1 MLPSRWGIA
10 MTKMKVIPLA
20 FDSLGVRSTATWVE
34 TDQKILIDPGAALGP
49 LRYGLP
55 PSKIE
60 YRRLEELAR
69 VIISYAEKSDILIV
83 SHYHYDHHFPEQDF
97 YEGKILLIKDPK
109 NKINYSQKQRG
120 KEFLGL
126 LGSNPLRIEFADGKE
141 FEFGKTRLKFSPPF
155 FHGKE
160 YSKLGYVLITSVSY
174 EGEKLLHASDIQGP
188 QTKITTDWIISENPD
203 VLILSGYP
211 TLFIGW
217 RFSRFGLLESN
228 QNLIKILSQTKVN
241 TIILDHHLVRDLHY
255 LNKIEEVLKT
265 AEELKK
271 KVITAAEFL
280 GKKPDFL
287 EARRKEFY
295 Q

>member
-1 MLPSRWGIA
+1 
-10 MTKMKVIPLA
+10 MKIIPLA

-34 TDQKILIDPGAALGP
+34 TDKRILIDPGAALGP
-49 LRYGLP
+49 LRYRLP

-126 LGSNPLRIEFADGKE
+126 LDNKPQRIEFADGKE

-174 EGEKLLHASDIQGP
+174 QGEKLLHASDIQGP
-188 QTKITTDWIISENPD
+188 QTKTTTDWIISEDPD
-203 VLILSGYP
+203 ILILSGYP
-211 TLFIGW
+211 TLLMGW
-217 RFSRFGLLESN
+217 RFSKFGLLESN

-241 TIILDHHLVRDLHY
+241 TVILDHHLVRDLHY

-265 AEELKK
+265 AEKLKK

-287 EARRKEFY
+287 EARRKELY
-295 Q
+295 EK

>member
-1 MLPSRWGIA
+1 MTI
-10 MTKMKVIPLA
+10 TKMKVIPLA

-34 TDQKILIDPGAALGP
+34 TDKKILIDPGAALGP
-49 LRYGLP
+49 LRYSLP

-126 LGSNPLRIEFADGKE
+126 LDNKPQRIEFADGKE

-174 EGEKLLHASDIQGP
+174 QGEKILHASDIQGP
-188 QTKITTDWIISENPD
+188 QTKTTTDWIISEDPD
-203 VLILSGYP
+203 ILILSGYP
-211 TLFIGW
+211 TLLMGW
-217 RFSRFGLLESN
+217 RFSKFGLLESN
-228 QNLIKILSQTKVN
+228 QNLIRILSQTKVN

-265 AEELKK
+265 AEKLKK

-287 EARRKEFY
+287 EARRKELY
-295 Q
+295 EK

>member
-1 MLPSRWGIA
+1 
-10 MTKMKVIPLA
+10 MTKMKVLPLA

-60 YRRLEELAR
+60 YQRLEELAR

-97 YEGKILLIKDPK
+97 YAGKVLLIKDPK
-109 NKINYSQKQRG
+109 NKINFSQKQRG
-120 KEFLGL
+120 KEFLNL
-126 LGSNPLRIEFADGKE
+126 LGKKPKRIEYADGKE

-174 EGEKLLHASDIQGP
+174 EGEKLLHASDVQGP
-188 QTKITTDWIISENPD
+188 QTKTTTDWIISENPD
-203 VLILSGYP
+203 ILILSGYP
-211 TLFIGW
+211 TLLMGW
-217 RFSRFGLLESN
+217 KFSKFGLLESN
-228 QNLIKILSQTKVN
+228 QNLIKILSQTKAN
-241 TIILDHHLVRDLHY
+241 TVILDHHLVRDLHD
-255 LNKIEEVLKT
+255 LNKIEEVLKI
-265 AEELKK
+265 AEKLNK

-280 GKKPDFL
+280 GKEPDLL
-287 EARRKEFY
+287 EARRKDFY
-295 Q
+295 KKN

>member
-1 MLPSRWGIA
+1 MGDNLDVSN
-10 MTKMKVIPLA
+10 KMKIIPLA

-34 TDQKILIDPGAALGP
+34 TDRKILIDPGAALGP
-49 LRYGLP
+49 LRYSLP

-126 LGSNPLRIEFADGKE
+126 LGNKPRRIEFADGKE
-141 FEFGKTRLKFSPPF
+141 FQFGETRLKFSPPF

-174 EGEKLLHASDIQGP
+174 QGEKLLHASDIQGP
-188 QTKITTDWIISENPD
+188 QTKTTTDWIISENPD

-211 TLFIGW
+211 TLLMGW
-217 RFSRFGLLESN
+217 RFSKFGLMESN

-241 TIILDHHLVRDLHY
+241 TVILDHHLVRDLHY

-265 AEELKK
+265 AEKLKK

-287 EARRKEFY
+287 EARRKELY
-295 Q
+295 EK

>member
-1 MLPSRWGIA
+1 
-10 MTKMKVIPLA
+10 MKVLPLA

-60 YRRLEELAR
+60 YQRLEELAR

-97 YEGKILLIKDPK
+97 YAGKVLLIKDPK
-109 NKINYSQKQRG
+109 NKINFSQKQRG
-120 KEFLGL
+120 KEFLNL
-126 LGSNPLRIEFADGKE
+126 LGKKPKRIEYADGKE

-174 EGEKLLHASDIQGP
+174 EGEKLLHASDVQGP
-188 QTKITTDWIISENPD
+188 QTKTTTDWIISENPD
-203 VLILSGYP
+203 ILILSGYP
-211 TLFIGW
+211 TLLMGW
-217 RFSRFGLLESN
+217 KFSKFGLLESN
-228 QNLIKILSQTKVN
+228 QNLIKILSQTKAN
-241 TIILDHHLVRDLHY
+241 TVILDHHLVRDLHY
-255 LNKIEEVLKT
+255 LNKIEEVLKI
-265 AEELKK
+265 AEKLNK

-280 GKKPDFL
+280 GKEPDLL
-287 EARRKEFY
+287 EARRKDFY
-295 Q
+295 KKN

>member
-1 MLPSRWGIA
+1 
-10 MTKMKVIPLA
+10 MTKMKVLPLA

-34 TDQKILIDPGAALGP
+34 TDQKILIDPGAALGDM
-49 LRYGLP
+49 RYGLP
-55 PSKIE
+55 PSKTE

-69 VIISYAEKSDILIV
+69 VIISYAEESDILIV

-120 KEFLGL
+120 KEFLNL
-126 LGSNPLRIEFADGKE
+126 LDKKPKRIEYADGKE
-141 FEFGKTRLKFSPPF
+141 FELGKTRLKFSPPL

-160 YSKLGYVLITSVSY
+160 YSKLGYVLITSVFY
-174 EGEKLLHASDIQGP
+174 EGEKLLHASDVQGP
-188 QTKITTDWIISENPD
+188 QTITATDWIISENPD
-203 VLILSGYP
+203 ILILSGYP
-211 TLFIGW
+211 TLLIGW
-217 RFSRFGLLESN
+217 RSSKFGLLESN
-228 QNLIKILSQTKVN
+228 QNLMKILSQTKVN

-265 AEELKK
+265 AEKLNK

-280 GKKPDFL
+280 GKEPDLL
-287 EARRKEFY
+287 EARRKDFY
-295 Q
+295 QK

>member
-1 MLPSRWGIA
+1 
-10 MTKMKVIPLA
+10 MKVLPLA

-60 YRRLEELAR
+60 YQRLEELAR

-97 YEGKILLIKDPK
+97 YAGKVLLIKDPK
-109 NKINYSQKQRG
+109 NKINFSQKQRG
-120 KEFLGL
+120 KEFLNL
-126 LGSNPLRIEFADGKE
+126 LGKKPKRIEYADGKE

-174 EGEKLLHASDIQGP
+174 EGEKLLHASDVQGP
-188 QTKITTDWIISENPD
+188 QTKTTTDWIISENPD
-203 VLILSGYP
+203 ILILSGYP
-211 TLFIGW
+211 TLLMGW
-217 RFSRFGLLESN
+217 KFSKFGLLESN
-228 QNLIKILSQTKVN
+228 QNLIKILSQTKAN
-241 TIILDHHLVRDLHY
+241 TVILDHHLVRDLHY
-255 LNKIEEVLKT
+255 LNKIEEVLKI
-265 AEELKK
+265 AEKLNK
-271 KVITAAEFL
+271 KVITVAEFL
-280 GKKPDFL
+280 GKEPDLL
-287 EARRKEFY
+287 EARRKDFY
-295 Q
+295 KKN

>member
-1 MLPSRWGIA
+1 
-10 MTKMKVIPLA
+10 MKIIPLA

-34 TDQKILIDPGAALGP
+34 TDKKILIDPGAALGP

-69 VIISYAEKSDILIV
+69 VIISYAEKSDILTV

-126 LGSNPLRIEFADGKE
+126 LGNKPQRIEFADGKE
-141 FEFGKTRLKFSPPF
+141 FEFGETRLKFSPPF

-174 EGEKLLHASDIQGP
+174 QGEKLLHASDIQGP

-211 TLFIGW
+211 TLLMGW
-217 RFSRFGLLESN
+217 KFSKFGLLESN

-287 EARRKEFY
+287 EARRKELY
-295 Q
+295 EK

>member
-1 MLPSRWGIA
+1 
-10 MTKMKVIPLA
+10 MKVIPLA

-34 TDQKILIDPGAALGP
+34 TDKKILIDPGAALGP

-60 YRRLEELAR
+60 YSKLEELAR

-109 NKINYSQKQRG
+109 NKINFSQKQRG

-126 LGSNPLRIEFADGKE
+126 LGKKPQRIEFADGKE

-174 EGEKLLHASDIQGP
+174 QGEKILHASDIQGP
-188 QTKITTDWIISENPD
+188 QTITTTDWIISENPD

-211 TLFIGW
+211 TLLMGW
-217 RFSRFGLLESN
+217 RFSKFGLLESN

-241 TIILDHHLVRDLHY
+241 TVILDHHLVRDLHY

-265 AEELKK
+265 AEKLKK

-280 GKKPDFL
+280 GQEPDFL
-287 EARRKEFY
+287 EARRKELY
-295 Q
+295 EK

>member
-1 MLPSRWGIA
+1 MGDNLDVSN
-10 MTKMKVIPLA
+10 KMKIIPLA

-34 TDQKILIDPGAALGP
+34 TDRKILIDPGAALGP

-69 VIISYAEKSDILIV
+69 VIISYAKKSDILIV

-120 KEFLGL
+120 KEFSGL
-126 LGSNPLRIEFADGKE
+126 LDNKPQRIEFADGKE
-141 FEFGKTRLKFSPPF
+141 FEVGKTRLKFSPPF

-174 EGEKLLHASDIQGP
+174 QGEKLLHASDIQGP
-188 QTKITTDWIISENPD
+188 QTKTATDWIISEDPD
-203 VLILSGYP
+203 ILILSGYP
-211 TLFIGW
+211 TLLMGW
-217 RFSRFGLLESN
+217 RFSKFGLLESN

-241 TIILDHHLVRDLHY
+241 TVILDHHLVRDLHY

-265 AEELKK
+265 AEKLKK

-287 EARRKEFY
+287 EARRKELY
-295 Q
+295 EK

>member
-1 MLPSRWGIA
+1 
-10 MTKMKVIPLA
+10 MKIIPLA

-60 YRRLEELAR
+60 YGRLEELAR
-69 VIISYAEKSDILIV
+69 VIISYAEQSDILIV

-97 YEGKILLIKDPK
+97 YAGKILLIKDPK

-126 LGSNPLRIEFADGKE
+126 LGKKPQRIEFADGKD

-160 YSKLGYVLITSVSY
+160 YSKLGYVLITSVSS

-188 QTKITTDWIISENPD
+188 QTKTTTDWIISENPD
-203 VLILSGYP
+203 ILILSGYP
-211 TLFIGW
+211 TLLMGW
-217 RFSRFGLLESN
+217 KFSKFGLEESN
-228 QNLIKILSQTKVN
+228 QNLIKILSQTKVH
-241 TIILDHHLVRDLHY
+241 TLILDHHLVRDLHY

-265 AEELKK
+265 AENLKK

-295 Q
+295 QS

>member
-1 MLPSRWGIA
+1 MGDNLDVSN
-10 MTKMKVIPLA
+10 KMKIIPLA

-34 TDQKILIDPGAALGP
+34 TDRKILIDPGAALGP
-49 LRYGLP
+49 LRYSLP

-69 VIISYAEKSDILIV
+69 VIISYAEKSDILVV

-126 LGSNPLRIEFADGKE
+126 LGNKPQRIEFADGKE
-141 FEFGKTRLKFSPPF
+141 FDFGETRLKFSPPF

-160 YSKLGYVLITSVSY
+160 YSKLGYVLITSVFY
-174 EGEKLLHASDIQGP
+174 QGEKLLHASDIQGP
-188 QTKITTDWIISENPD
+188 QTKTTTDWIISENPD

-211 TLFIGW
+211 TLLMGW
-217 RFSRFGLLESN
+217 KFSKFGLLESN

-241 TIILDHHLVRDLHY
+241 TVILDHHLVRDLHY

-295 Q
+295 QR

>member
-1 MLPSRWGIA
+1 
-10 MTKMKVIPLA
+10 MKIIPLA

-34 TDQKILIDPGAALGP
+34 TDRKILIDPGAALGP
-49 LRYGLP
+49 LRYSLP

-83 SHYHYDHHFPEQDF
+83 SHYHYDHHFPEQAF

-126 LGSNPLRIEFADGKE
+126 LGNKPQRIEFADGKE

-174 EGEKLLHASDIQGP
+174 QGEKLLHASDIQGP
-188 QTKITTDWIISENPD
+188 QTKTTTDWIISENPD
-203 VLILSGYP
+203 ILILSGYP
-211 TLFIGW
+211 TLLMGW
-217 RFSRFGLLESN
+217 RFSKFGLLESN

-265 AEELKK
+265 AEKLKK

-287 EARRKEFY
+287 EARRKELY
-295 Q
+295 EK

>member
-1 MLPSRWGIA
+1 MTI
-10 MTKMKVIPLA
+10 TKMKVIPLA

-34 TDQKILIDPGAALGP
+34 TDKKILIDPGAALGP
-49 LRYGLP
+49 LRYSLP

-83 SHYHYDHHFPEQDF
+83 SHYHYDHYFPEQDF

-126 LGSNPLRIEFADGKE
+126 LDNKPQRIEFADGKE

-174 EGEKLLHASDIQGP
+174 QGEKILHASDIQGP
-188 QTKITTDWIISENPD
+188 QTKTTTDWIISEDPD
-203 VLILSGYP
+203 ILILSGYP
-211 TLFIGW
+211 TLLMGW
-217 RFSRFGLLESN
+217 RFSKFGLLESN
-228 QNLIKILSQTKVN
+228 QNLIRILSQTKVN

-265 AEELKK
+265 AEKLKK

-287 EARRKEFY
+287 EARRKELY
-295 Q
+295 EK

>member
-1 MLPSRWGIA
+1 MGDNLDVSN
-10 MTKMKVIPLA
+10 KMKIIPLA

-34 TDQKILIDPGAALGP
+34 TDRKILIDPGAALGP
-49 LRYGLP
+49 LRYSLP

-126 LGSNPLRIEFADGKE
+126 LDNKPQRIEFADGKE

-174 EGEKLLHASDIQGP
+174 QGEKLLHASDIQGP
-188 QTKITTDWIISENPD
+188 QTKTTTDWIISENPD

-211 TLFIGW
+211 TLLMGW
-217 RFSRFGLLESN
+217 RFSKFGLMESN

-241 TIILDHHLVRDLHY
+241 TVILDHHLVRDLHY

-265 AEELKK
+265 AEKLKK

-287 EARRKEFY
+287 EARRKELY
-295 Q
+295 EK

>member
-1 MLPSRWGIA
+1 MGDNLDVSN
-10 MTKMKVIPLA
+10 KMKIIPLA

-34 TDQKILIDPGAALGP
+34 TDRKILIDPGAALGP
-49 LRYGLP
+49 LRYSLP

-83 SHYHYDHHFPEQDF
+83 SHYHYDHYFPEQDF

-126 LGSNPLRIEFADGKE
+126 LDNKPQRIEFADGKE

-174 EGEKLLHASDIQGP
+174 QGEKILHASDIQGP
-188 QTKITTDWIISENPD
+188 QTKTTTDWIISEDPD
-203 VLILSGYP
+203 ILILSGYP
-211 TLFIGW
+211 TLLMGW
-217 RFSRFGLLESN
+217 RFSKFGLLESN
-228 QNLIKILSQTKVN
+228 QNLIRILSQTKVN

-265 AEELKK
+265 AEKLKK

-287 EARRKEFY
+287 EARRKELY
-295 Q
+295 EK